1 MCDEEDEYYMRKELR
16 DAGSTGKSCPR
27 RRSFGSWRWIV
38 NFNSLKIM
46 RGEFAG
52 EHKQSVLFLHTSC
65 FVSWWS

>member
-46 RGEFAG
+46 RGEFA
-52 EHKQSVLFLHTSC
+52 EKLHT
-65 FVSWWS
+65 FVAGTTYTKHDQP

>member
-52 EHKQSVLFLHTSC
+52 EHK
-65 FVSWWS
+65 